1 MANKVK
7 LDIPESAFKIK
18 ANWPKEPDRLTVQE
32 ILQWI
37 RDGNQSYLWR
47 GHTHTK
53 PKENSKIVFVGEF
66 CLPESLADDGNN
78 WYPCPCCHW
87 DIPWFKG
94 KEERPGMI
102 AWFPEEHVIR
112 LIGHDC
118 FTKLNPEGYR
128 IAKENW
134 KKQKKLHGNIYYIS
148 QNFHLIPRFE
158 TAIQKNLAIAKAL
171 DHFYRL
177 FHLKIKSLNLHAAV
191 KEISSGDL
199 MLNVENVTLV
209 KQADGSETFQNTPSR
224 EKYSSFDGKEMLEK
238 GRKPIEPKLH
248 EALSLLES
256 AKTRLEA
263 LNGDTSIENY
273 SEVKNIVS
281 AFSRAVRISEE
292 AMKDV
297 QALKKFL
304 GPITLNTI
312 YAWGAHKQVPAN
324 LYFSRE
330 NNKFFIGTEKS
341 KSVSIQ
347 ISTKLEE
354 PITRLPQISP
364 KENQLYNQVVNQN

>member
-1 MANKVK
+1 MAKKVK
-7 LDIPESAFKIK
+7 IDIPKSAFEIK
-18 ANWPKEPDRLTVQE
+18 ANWQKEPDRQTVQE

-37 RDGNQSYLWR
+37 RDGNPSYLWR

-53 PKENSKIVFVGEF
+53 PQANSTIVFIGEF
-66 CLPESLADDGNN
+66 CMPESLAEDQNN
-78 WYPCPCCHW
+78 WYPCPCCNW
-87 DIPWFKG
+87 DKPQFKG
-94 KEERPGMI
+94 KEDRPGMI

-118 FTKLNPEGYR
+118 FTKLNPEGYK

-134 KKQKKLHGNIYYIS
+134 KKQKELRGNIYYIS

-158 TAIQKNLAIAKAL
+158 AAIQKNLAIAKAL

-177 FHLKIKSLNLHAAV
+177 FHLKIKSLNLHAAI
-191 KEISSGDL
+191 KEISSGNL

-209 KQADGSETFQNTPSR
+209 KQADGSETFHNFLTR
-224 EKYSSFDGKEMLEK
+224 ERYSSFDGKEMLEK
-238 GRKPIEPKLH
+238 DRKPIEPKLL

-256 AKTRLEA
+256 AKTHLEA
-263 LNGDTSIENY
+263 LNGDTNIENY
-273 SEVKNIVS
+273 SEVKKIVS
-281 AFSRAVRISEE
+281 AFTKAVRTSEE
-292 AMKDV
+292 AMKDL

-312 YAWGAHKQVPAN
+312 YAWGAHKQVPVN
-324 LYFSRE
+324 LYLSRE

-341 KSVSIQ
+341 KSVSIK
-347 ISTKLEE
+347 ISPKLEE
-354 PITRLPQISP
+354 PIIRLPQISP